1 MKNDEQEKK
10 WKNIK
15 NMEKNN
21 ETWWKKGQKTMK
33 NYEKKR
39 TMKNDEK

>member
-15 NMEKNN
+15 NMEINN
-21 ETWWKKGQKTMK
+21 ETWWKKGQ
-33 NYEKKR
+33 NNEKLWKKI
-39 TMKNDEK
+39 MKNDEK